1 MAADFRD
8 FDGDGRPDIVM
19 TALRGETFELFR
31 NLGDGTFEDAS
42 AQSGLLGLILP
53 LNGWGGGF
61 ADLDNDGS
69 LDLFVACG
77 GLDTN
82 ELQPNRVLRNDH
94 GRFSDVSSGAGADF
108 TAVARLHRGVAFADF
123 DNDGRIDMAVTAIND
138 PIELWMN
145 RSPLQHWLQVKLKG
159 NRSNRSALGA
169 RVTCRGSR
177 RVQVA
182 EVANSVGFASA
193 SDLRLHFGL
202 GDDKEVSLEIRWPSG
217 IVQKLANVAAN
228 RRLTI
233 EEPEEKSASTA
244 LQLGSTSSSGTMS
257 SSSRTF
263 YF

>member
-1 MAADFRD
+1 
-8 FDGDGRPDIVM
+8 VM
-19 TALRGETFELFR
+19 TGLRGETFELFR

-42 AQSGLLGLILP
+42 AQSGLLELSRAW
-53 LNGWGGGF
+53 NGWGCGF
-61 ADLDNDGS
+61 VDLDNDGW
-69 LDLFVACG
+69 LDLFIANG

-82 ELQPNRVLRNDH
+82 EPQPNRVFRNQN
-94 GRFSDVSSGAGADF
+94 GQFSDVSSGAGADF
-108 TAVARLHRGVAFADF
+108 AAVARLHRGVAFADF
-123 DNDGRIDMAVTAIND
+123 DNDGRIDMAVTAINE

-202 GDDKEVSLEIRWPSG
+202 GDEKEVSLEIRWPSG
-217 IVQKLANVAAN
+217 IVHKLANVAAD

-244 LQLGSTSSSGTMS
+244 LQLGSPSSSGKMS
-257 SSSRTF
+257 SRSQTF

>member
-42 AQSGLLGLILP
+42 AQSGLLRLSLEW
-53 LNGWGGGF
+53 NGWGGGF
-61 ADLDNDGS
+61 ADLDNDGW

-82 ELQPNRVLRNDH
+82 EPQVNRVLRNQN
-94 GRFSDVSSGAGADF
+94 GRFSDVSSGTGADF
-108 TAVARLHRGVAFADF
+108 AAITRLHRGVAFADF
-123 DNDGRIDMAVTAIND
+123 DNDGRIDVAVTAINE

-145 RSPLQHWLQVKLKG
+145 GSPRQHWLQLKLRGK
-159 NRSNRSALGA
+159 RSSLSALGA
-169 RVTCRGSR
+169 KVTCRGSR

-202 GDDKEVSLEIRWPSG
+202 GEDKAVSLEIRWPSG
-217 IVQKLANVAAN
+217 IVQKLANVAADQ
-228 RRLTI
+228 RLVI
-233 EEPEEKSASTA
+233 EEAEEKSAPTP
-244 LQLGSTSSSGTMS
+244 LQPGSSP
-257 SSSRTF
+257 
-263 YF
+263 